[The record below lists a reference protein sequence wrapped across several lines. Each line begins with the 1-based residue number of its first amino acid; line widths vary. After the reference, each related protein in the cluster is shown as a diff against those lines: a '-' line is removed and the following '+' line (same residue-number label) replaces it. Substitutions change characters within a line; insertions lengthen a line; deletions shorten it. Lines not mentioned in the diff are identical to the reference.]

1 MSASRDIRPRG
12 LQASVQKRPRPM
24 AGLSSGLR
32 RLPPSSPYIDQ
43 PPPTD
48 KIKSLAPVL
57 AAQKWRQQQRST
69 STTSS
74 AAEFKLAALLTTAK
88 VTLAQ
93 IKSQPL
99 SPMQEQRMVELVD
112 DFDIYAVLSP
122 VVFHRLI

>member
-1 MSASRDIRPRG
+1 MEPSRG
-12 LQASVQKRPRPM
+12 LQASVQKPM

-57 AAQKWRQQQRST
+57 AAQNGGN
-69 STTSS
+69 SS
-74 AAEFKLAALLTTAK
+74 VRPPRHQPRCEFKLAALLLTTAK

-99 SPMQEQRMVELVD
+99 SPCKSREWWNSLTNSRQT
-112 DFDIYAVLSP
+112 
-122 VVFHRLI
+122 